1 MRYVASLLVGLGMYL
16 LAVMLGDIFDWLYFQ
31 IRLRHEHFVV
41 AQAVFRVDSKWDDL
55 YAVLP
60 QIIGHAIPIAA
71 FAAGFYWMFRRTTY
85 SSPD

>member
-55 YAVLP
+55 YAMWP
-60 QIIGHAIPIAA
+60 QIIGHTIPICS
-71 FAAGFYWMFRRTTY
+71 FRSGLLLDVQKGGLFVT
-85 SSPD
+85 